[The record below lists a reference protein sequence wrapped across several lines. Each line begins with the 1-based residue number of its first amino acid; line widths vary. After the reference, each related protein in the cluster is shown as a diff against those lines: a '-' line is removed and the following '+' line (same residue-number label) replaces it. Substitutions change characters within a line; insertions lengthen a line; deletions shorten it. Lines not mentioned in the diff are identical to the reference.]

1 MQSLESINSQH
12 DKQKAYFAAD
22 TANECASNLLN
33 KARSFHTLMQSNAY
47 LLKIKNMWYYYH
59 GQFNQNSHEVG
70 YTGEQGELLTLNVN
84 HFRNIGEH
92 IINMILSSRPTMQA
106 RAINTDYKSLAQ
118 TYLANGI
125 LDYYMRE
132 KGMEDAIKRAV
143 EYAVVLGAGYVRME
157 WNATA
162 GEDYET
168 DDQGNIIK
176 EGEIEFSNLS
186 PLDVIF
192 DGTKETWDHNWLMVR
207 TFKNRFDLIAK
218 YPEFEEQIRAIPAK
232 NDNQYRIH
240 IFSNDDTDDI
250 PVYEFYHKKTD
261 SLPEGRYMLF
271 LSPDAILIDTVMPYR
286 RIPIF
291 RLTPSDFL
299 GTCYGYTSLF
309 DLYPIQEAV
318 NSLYGSVLTNNTA
331 FAVQSVFVPKGSDIS
346 IASVEGGMNFIEG
359 NAKPEPIQLTNS
371 SIETYKLIEVLE
383 GTMETISAVSS
394 VTRGNPE
401 ASLKSGSALALVQSM
416 SLQFI
421 SKFQQS
427 YVRLIENLGTGLI
440 EMLKDFATAPKVI
453 AVVGKNNRSLL
464 KEFTG
469 EDISAINRVIV
480 DVGNPLARSTAG
492 RVQMAEQLAQMNL
505 LKSSAEYFQVI
516 NTGNIDT
523 VYEDEMSQILLIR
536 GENEKMMEG
545 QQVLTTFLD
554 DHRQHI
560 LEHRA
565 VIADPELRNNPVL
578 LDIVLGHIQEHIE
591 HLRNTDPQTLQII
604 NQVPLNPM
612 GTAGI
617 PLPPEMMDQMQNSSQ
632 PGPNSAGPQ
641 NAPANTQMPKMPE
654 VPANV
659 LPSPE
664 MQEQAMG
671 NVQY

>member
-612 GTAGI
+612 GTAGM

>member
-125 LDYYMRE
+125 LEYYMRE

-168 DDQGNIIK
+168 DEEGNIIK

-271 LSPDAILIDTVMPYR
+271 LSPDSILIDTKMPYR

-612 GTAGI
+612 GTAGM
-617 PLPPEMMDQMQNSSQ
+617 PLPPEMMEQMQQGPTST
-632 PGPNSAGPQ
+632 GPN
-641 NAPANTQMPKMPE
+641 NAPNGAQMPQLPQ
-654 VPANV
+654 VPASA
-659 LPSPE
+659 LPAPE

>member
-125 LDYYMRE
+125 LEYYMRE

-143 EYAVVLGAGYVRME
+143 EYAVVLGAGFVRME

-168 DDQGNIIK
+168 DEEGNIIK

-427 YVRLIENLGTGLI
+427 YVRLIESLGTGLI

-492 RVQMAEQLAQMNL
+492 RVQMAEQLAQMKL

-612 GTAGI
+612 GTAGM
-617 PLPPEMMDQMQNSSQ
+617 PLPPEMMEQLQQGPTSV
-632 PGPNSAGPQ
+632 GPN
-641 NAPANTQMPKMPE
+641 NAPSGAQMPQLPQ
-654 VPANV
+654 VPASA
-659 LPSPE
+659 LPAPE